1 MGRKPLSFALTW
13 QRNTEPVG
21 AAATDLLR
29 WLGKE
34 IGCTLTPRVAIA
46 YEDLLARFERGDV
59 DLAWLPPIAFLRL
72 RARKLVRT
80 LFVNQRHGTRAYHAV
95 VATRAD
101 SRFTTIDKLQGAR
114 VAWIDPYSTTGYVL
128 PLLGLVERGVDPRKT
143 FGEERFVGSH
153 DAAARAVFDRRSDLL
168 GTFAEYEGDRLVR
181 AGFSGTGALEDWRVL
196 LRAGESP
203 SDVLAAHASL
213 DEETCASVKAALVR
227 GFDDVERRKLIQDV
241 FHVDRFV
248 EGKEDDARYASLEEL
263 IRTAQAKGLLS
274 HLLSSAP

>member
-1 MGRKPLSFALTW
+1 MGRKSLSFALTW

-46 YEDLLARFERGDV
+46 YEDIFGRFERGEV
-59 DLAWLPPIAFLRL
+59 DFAWLPPIAFLRL
-72 RARKLVRT
+72 RARKLART
-80 LFVNQRHGTRAYHAV
+80 LFVNQRHGARAYHAV

-101 SRFTTIDKLQGAR
+101 SHFTALDKLQGAR

-153 DAAARAVFDRRSDLL
+153 DAAARAVYDCRSDLL
-168 GTFAEYEGDRLVR
+168 GTFAEYEGDKLVR
-181 AGFSGTGALEDWRVL
+181 AGFSGAGALDDWRVL

-203 SDVLAAHASL
+203 SDVLAAHTSL
-213 DEETCASVKAALVR
+213 DEEVCTAIKEALAR
-227 GFDDVERRKLIQDV
+227 AFDDPERRKLVQAV
-241 FHVDRFV
+241 FHVDRFAEV
-248 EGKEDDARYASLEEL
+248 DDDEARYTSLEEL
-263 IRTAQAKGLLS
+263 IRTAQSQGLLG
-274 HLLSSAP
+274 HL